1 MHPPAPLPPH
11 PHHPLDIPRHPI
23 PHIQRP
29 VLPGHLRHR
38 KQPVN
43 ILLAHPH
50 PRRRTRQLRQPSV
63 GCVAGFPDDVDV
75 KVLLLR
81 GEQRGGEGVEGGGGG
96 VGQVQD
102 GERGFVREERGRVP
116 GLDVLA
122 EDYGEGGGEGGAGE
136 GGEDGGV
143 QGLEEF
149 CWG

>member
-1 MHPPAPLPPH
+1 M
-11 PHHPLDIPRHPI
+11 
-23 PHIQRP
+23 
-29 VLPGHLRHR
+29 
-38 KQPVN
+38 
-43 ILLAHPH
+43 
-50 PRRRTRQLRQPSV
+50 
-63 GCVAGFPDDVDV
+63 
-75 KVLLLR
+75 R

-96 VGQVQD
+96 VGQAQD